1 MKLFFMNMMTMINF
15 MFIFLTHPMS
25 MGLTILLQMMMSI
38 ILMNFFLQL
47 FWFSYMLFLML
58 IGGML
63 ILFMYMCSISSNNII
78 FISPKLMILILM
90 LTPLNLLIS
99 LFFLYNENL
108 NYNLL
113 QNYNSLLE
121 MNSLSLNFLSKMFN
135 DYSSFLTLFL
145 ILYLFILM
153 ILVNKITNF
162 NVGPLRK
169 TN

>member
-1 MKLFFMNMMTMINF
+1 MKLFFMNMMMIINF
-15 MFIFLTHPMS
+15 LFIYLTHPMS
-25 MGLTILLQMMMSI
+25 MGMIILIQMLLSI
-38 ILMNFFLQL
+38 VLMNFFLQM

-78 FISPKLMILILM
+78 FISPKMM
-90 LTPLNLLIS
+90 LFLLNSIPLNFFICLLMS
-99 LFFLYNENL
+99 NNEYL
-108 NYNLL
+108 NHNLL
-113 QNYNSLLE
+113 TNMKSFTE
-121 MNSLSLNFLSKMFN
+121 INSLSLNFLSKMFN
-135 DYSSFLTLFL
+135 DYSSFMTFFL

-169 TN
+169 LN